1 MEFEVVG
8 LSVKCVL
15 RGGMEVKL
23 QGLVDLHFAARGSQ
37 TQGSCTTREINL
49 DGF

>member
-15 RGGMEVKL
+15 RRGMEVKL
-23 QGLVDLHFAARGSQ
+23 QSLIDLYFVARGSKR
-37 TQGSCTTREINL
+37 QGSGTTSEINL